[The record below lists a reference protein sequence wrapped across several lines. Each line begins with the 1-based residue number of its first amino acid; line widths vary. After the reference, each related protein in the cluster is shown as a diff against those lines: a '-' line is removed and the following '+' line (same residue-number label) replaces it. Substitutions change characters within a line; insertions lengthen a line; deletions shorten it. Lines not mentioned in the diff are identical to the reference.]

1 LALYKKVE
9 KIFGK
14 EKFLYKIYEVFIY
27 SLIPK
32 TIKIMS
38 KLVEAIETYIAQSN
52 ELNLGLSEELITSV
66 AKGLGPSI
74 YNADSSKVSASD
86 PEELARVRTNYLIGK
101 LGLPD
106 GPELDIAIAEVM
118 EKMGSSNRNK
128 YRANVYALLCKK
140 FGKEDIYA

>member
-1 LALYKKVE
+1 LEKKS
-9 KIFGK
+9 FYL
-14 EKFLYKIYEVFIY
+14 KFTKYFFY
-27 SLIPK
+27 SFKPK

-38 KLVEAIETYIAQSN
+38 KLVEAIETYVAQSN

-86 PEELARVRTNYLIGK
+86 PEELARVKNNYLIGK

-106 GPELDIAIAEVM
+106 GPELDAAVAEVM

>member
-1 LALYKKVE
+1 MALYKKVE